1 MSMSAQDFS
10 LHAHTVATIVARSSL
25 AFTGLYCGHQFRKLK
40 NSLLA
45 YEWYILGVSAC
56 CGIVVALDPWKP
68 IAWLWDYFDTFS
80 RLLGV
85 PIIATIGLMRV
96 THQVRLTKRQE
107 SLLFAVSFIAALLFF
122 TLDITAPIREP
133 VYLVT
138 MLGFGVY
145 LVILIRHA
153 FKADKKWQGWM
164 LIAALLPYLYI
175 TPLDH
180 YYYLPHT
187 DTAIIL
193 NDDAV
198 AHVGWAFLFAAI
210 FFAYRGIV
218 AADASARSRFSPTT
232 VAKQK
237 PR

>member
-1 MSMSAQDFS
+1 MSMPAQDFS
-10 LHAHTVATIVARSSL
+10 LHAHTVATIVTRSSL
-25 AFTGLYCGHQFRKLK
+25 AFTGLYFGHHFRKLK
-40 NSLLA
+40 NTLLA

-56 CGIVVALDPWKP
+56 CGIVVALDPSKP
-68 IAWLWDYFDTFS
+68 IVWLWDYLDAFS

-107 SLLFAVSFIAALLFF
+107 SLLFAVSLIAALLFF
-122 TLDITAPIREP
+122 TLDITVPIREP

-138 MLGFGVY
+138 MVGFGVPV
-145 LVILIRHA
+145 VILIRHA
-153 FKADKKWQGWM
+153 FKADNKWEAWM
-164 LIAALLPYLYI
+164 LIAALPPYLYI

-180 YYYLPHT
+180 YYYLPHN

-193 NDDAV
+193 NDDAA

-210 FFAYRGIV
+210 FFTYRGIV
-218 AADASARSRFSPTT
+218 AADVSARSRFTAA
-232 VAKQK
+232 V
-237 PR
+237 